1 LKTQQI
7 IDEALKQTEYAVRE
21 RRQDTHACVHL
32 WHRAAAASFALGGKA
47 FFSRRAENER
57 GRYSFLKL
65 ITEKRFQN
73 YTIQKFP

>member
-7 IDEALKQTEYAVRE
+7 LEEAFKQTECAVRE

-32 WHRAAAASFALGGKA
+32 WHRAAAASFALGGQA
-47 FFSRRAENER
+47 FFVGEQKSSEVAHC
-57 GRYSFLKL
+57 FLKL

>member
-7 IDEALKQTEYAVRE
+7 LEEAFKQTECAVRE

-47 FFSRRAENER
+47 FFRRRAEIER
-57 GRYSFLKL
+57 GRTLLFE
-65 ITEKRFQN
+65 TDN
-73 YTIQKFP
+73 